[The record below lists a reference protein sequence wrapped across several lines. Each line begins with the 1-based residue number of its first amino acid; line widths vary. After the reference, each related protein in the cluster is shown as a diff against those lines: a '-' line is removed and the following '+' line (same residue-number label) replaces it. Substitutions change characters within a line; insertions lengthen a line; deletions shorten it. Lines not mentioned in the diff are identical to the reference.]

1 MSYDMGATW
10 NVVHT
15 QMGGCMTDSVN
26 IDVPIPSSAPSGE
39 ALFGWTW
46 FNHAGNREM
55 YMNCAVVTVQGGGS
69 GLNGPAPF
77 VANAGVNQCA
87 TIEGIDT
94 VFPNPGDSVSYG
106 GSYASS
112 RPTAAAGFTGSNCV
126 APGASSGSG
135 SGSTDDDDDEDET
148 TSIQATATS
157 TVATS
162 STMAAISTESS
173 ASSSTFSDEE
183 YSTTSTYAASSSA
196 AASSTEAATST
207 SAAVPIP
214 TASMPSSSADP
225 ASTTGRVCR
234 IKKRSASPEARSL
247 HPGQKLVTR
256 RKAAKEHR
264 RSRIGRIGHIGH

>member
-1 MSYDMGATW
+1 MLLRS
-10 NVVHT
+10 
-15 QMGGCMTDSVN
+15 
-26 IDVPIPSSAPSGE
+26 
-39 ALFGWTW
+39 
-46 FNHAGNREM
+46 
-55 YMNCAVVTVQGGGS
+55 
-69 GLNGPAPF
+69 
-77 VANAGVNQCA
+77 
-87 TIEGIDT
+87 
-94 VFPNPGDSVSYG
+94 NPGDSVSYG

-196 AASSTEAATST
+196 AASSTEATTST

-225 ASTTGRVCR
+225 ASVSNVDQSGSCAYLNLYLIILFTDHWPSLSNQEA
-234 IKKRSASPEARSL
+234 KRQPGSSKPSPWPEARHATKSCQGTPPIEDRTYRPHRSL
-247 HPGQKLVTR
+247 EGFPLPRLSSCKIRPCRTSDRETGLIW
-256 RKAAKEHR
+256 E
-264 RSRIGRIGHIGH
+264 GH